1 MTIRIEEYHR
11 QTRYARYDLGGRG
24 LDLGTQPKV
33 FKTYP
38 GLANVPL
45 PPVLAHPE
53 DALSSVIHQCAA
65 SEGTSRLAVDCLA
78 QIILLTHCLT
88 AKARYGGEEFYYRSV
103 ASAGALYPF
112 ELYVGVRGVEGLAD
126 GLYHHSVELHA
137 LTLLRQGDVAAT
149 LIGAFPW
156 GPGTSPPLI
165 FFLTSIF
172 YRSSWKYR
180 DRAYRY
186 DLLDTGHLA
195 ENLCL
200 ALQALR
206 LPYTLSYDFDDNK
219 VNEALCVDPDREVC
233 LAVASAGGA
242 NTRANDA
249 VTLSESAAEL
259 RDASRVAV
267 REAGSPFIKE
277 THIATSKK
285 EQPSEPLPKMLDHL
299 GLKMEGAFEKLPPS
313 KSWPE
318 VMSYAQAVFKRRSN
332 RNFVPTELPARYFV
346 SLMELIVAVHKR
358 DHEPEV
364 PQATPAVGVIVG
376 SVQDVDPGF
385 YLFDP
390 TENSLGLVSAGPLIE
405 VSAHA
410 CLDQQWLRNCALHF
424 LFLANLEHLEKTYG
438 PRGYRHVMLTA
449 GRLGQAIYLG
459 ATAMRLGCCGI
470 GAFYDDEAARMLGLN
485 EHSYLLYLV
494 GVGPLRKWAE
504 RGGQ

>member
-1 MTIRIEEYHR
+1 MTIAIEEYHR

-53 DALSSVIHQCAA
+53 DALSSVVHQ
-65 SEGTSRLAVDCLA
+65 STPEPTSRLAVDRLA

-112 ELYVGVRGVEGLAD
+112 ELYVGVSGVEGLTD

-137 LTLLRQGDVAAT
+137 LTLLRQGDVAGA

-156 GPGTSPPLI
+156 GAGASPSLI
-165 FFLTSIF
+165 FFLTAIF

-186 DLLDTGHLA
+186 NLLDTGHLA

-200 ALQALR
+200 ALQALH

-219 VNEALCVDPDREVC
+219 VNEALCIDPDREVC
-233 LAVASAGGA
+233 LAVAAAGGA
-242 NTRANDA
+242 MAHTNDVKA
-249 VTLSESAAEL
+249 LSEPVPDL
-259 RDASRVAV
+259 RDASRVSE
-267 REAGSPFIKE
+267 REKDCPLIKE
-277 THIATSKK
+277 THVTTSMK
-285 EQPSEPLPKMLDHL
+285 EQPSGEPLPKMLDHL
-299 GLKMEGAFEKLPPS
+299 GLEMGASERLPAS

-332 RNFVPTELPARYFV
+332 RNFVPTEIPARYFV
-346 SLMELIVAVHKR
+346 ALMDLVIAAHR
-358 DHEPEV
+358 SDHEPEV
-364 PQATPAVGVIVG
+364 PQAAPAVGLLVG

-385 YLFDP
+385 YLLDP
-390 TENSLGLVSAGPLIE
+390 ADNSLRLVSTQPLIE
-405 VSAHA
+405 VAAHA
-410 CLDQQWLRNCALHF
+410 SLDQQWLRNCALHF
-424 LFLANLEHLEKTYG
+424 LFLANLDHLEKTYG

-470 GAFYDDEAARMLGLN
+470 GAFYDDETARMLGLN

-504 RGGQ
+504 RGDV